1 MCPSTSESGD
11 EATPR
16 EKNRRAPAKTHLKA
30 DGSRAVR
37 AKRGGALRSGE
48 YDGTEA
54 EQKLAQANR
63 QLEGQVRKR
72 TAELR
77 KINRALAGEIARGR
91 QLEGEIL
98 DVSEQERRCFGEDL
112 HDDICQRL
120 SSIELMMGTLA
131 TRLSKRIPT
140 EADEATRLGQLISE
154 TLSVTRALASGLH
167 PVELDANG
175 LVAALQELAGNVN
188 RQVSC
193 HFGCDEP
200 VRLADS
206 GIALN
211 LYRIAQEAV
220 TNALKHARA
229 RKIFIELR
237 QKRGQITLRIRD
249 DGAGLRKRKSKGMG
263 LHIMPHRARTIGAKL
278 TIRSKRGHGT
288 QVICTLK
295 SGA

>member
-1 MCPSTSESGD
+1 M
-11 EATPR
+11 TPH
-16 EKNRRAPAKTHLKA
+16 EKSRRAPAKTGVKG
-30 DGSRAVR
+30 DSSRAVR
-37 AKRGGALRSGE
+37 AKRAEAVRAGG

-54 EQKLAQANR
+54 EQELTRANR
-63 QLEGQVRKR
+63 QLEARVRKR

-77 KINRALAGEIARGR
+77 KINRALTDEIARGR

-131 TRLSKRIPT
+131 TRLRKHIPT

-175 LVAALQELAGNVN
+175 LVAALQELTGSVN

-193 HFGCDEP
+193 HFDCNEP
-200 VRLADS
+200 VRIADS
-206 GIALN
+206 RVALN

-229 RKIFIELR
+229 RKIFIELQ
-237 QKRGQITLRIRD
+237 QKRGQIMLRIRD
-249 DGAGLRKRKSKGMG
+249 DGAGLTKRKSKGMG
-263 LHIMPHRARTIGAKL
+263 LHIMPYRARTIGATL
-278 TIRSKRGHGT
+278 TVHSKRGHGT
-288 QVICTLK
+288 QVVCTLK